1 MDISKYIGDRWP
13 AVVKGLTNIVAS
25 RIAAVPER
33 EDSTPRFMER
43 RLRILENYQRE
54 LNQQAQTPAPTAV
67 ETPTKHRQSADCPY
81 CELEESAGVLR
92 NHLLFIAQECKED
105 ELGPATGGMIPKAK
119 EMCAQLMV
127 IADSITEPQ
136 HVALLAQL
144 SKMKAQELMP
154 KLDWISNC
162 AEAREAA
169 TIADE
174 VWHRAAKAAQMYYAH
189 GDSSP
194 YA

>member
-1 MDISKYIGDRWP
+1 MDISRYIGERWP

-25 RIAAVPER
+25 RIAVAPER
-33 EDSTPRFMER
+33 EDPTPHFMER

-54 LNQQAQTPAPTAV
+54 LNQKAQAPAPALGEV
-67 ETPTKHRQSADCPY
+67 PTKHRQSTDCPY

-92 NHLLFIAQECKED
+92 NHLLFIAQECKDD

-119 EMCAQLMV
+119 EMCAQYMV
-127 IADSITEPQ
+127 LADSITEPQ

-154 KLDWISNC
+154 KLDWIETC

-174 VWHRAAKAAQMYYAH
+174 VWHRAAKAAQMFYAH

>member
-1 MDISKYIGDRWP
+1 MDISRYIGERWP

-25 RIAAVPER
+25 RIAVAPER
-33 EDSTPRFMER
+33 EDPTPHFMER

-54 LNQQAQTPAPTAV
+54 LNQKAQTPAPAV
-67 ETPTKHRQSADCPY
+67 GEVPTKHRQSTDCPY
-81 CELEESAGVLR
+81 FELEESAGVLR
-92 NHLLFIAQECKED
+92 NHLLFIAQECKDD

-119 EMCAQLMV
+119 EMCAQYMV
-127 IADSITEPQ
+127 LADSITEPQ

-154 KLDWISNC
+154 KLDWIETC

-174 VWHRAAKAAQMYYAH
+174 VWHRAAKAAQMFYAH
-189 GDSSP
+189 ADSSP